1 MKVCIFKSFL
11 SHSFFKTITQAT
23 KYVLVHVHSTKTME
37 TNVRLFNYFVDQ
49 LLMSYHCVCQQTCQD
64 VSLEWI
70 FRQIFTLY
78 SIVMCHQKHIRR
90 VTHKYTG
97 NNQRQGAKLCFLV
110 ALYCIP
116 MSRNTITKL
125 YSIEVKKDVTDAEE
139 FLLVYLISLLVSLQ
153 YPGLRSKKHKIY
165 VLH

>member
-1 MKVCIFKSFL
+1 
-11 SHSFFKTITQAT
+11 
-23 KYVLVHVHSTKTME
+23 ME
-37 TNVRLFNYFVDQ
+37 TKERLFNYFVDQ
-49 LLMSYHCVCQQTCQD
+49 LLMSYHCVCQQSCQD

-110 ALYCIP
+110 ALSCDPEHDYK
-116 MSRNTITKL
+116 TIFNW
-125 YSIEVKKDVTDAEE
+125 SNERCDRCWRV
-139 FLLVYLISLLVSLQ
+139 LVGVLDSLLVSLQ